1 MKITAM
7 EQTESVRDVLCD
19 VCGDSTRVEGYGLQF
34 GTLRASWGY
43 GSSHDG
49 ERYEVHLCE
58 PCFFRVLSGLRR
70 ERMVSFMFGD
80 EDQELVSE
88 RASHLA
94 GGYPVMRQQLGQ
106 GAGLLRRQAH
116 EHVLQVGVRIVP
128 VQAG

>member
-19 VCGDSTRVEGYGLQF
+19 VCVDSTRVEGYGLQF

-80 EDQELVSE
+80 EDQEL
-88 RASHLA
+88 SHFGRLA
-94 GGYPVMRQQLGQ
+94 RDDFFNDGGSTTS
-106 GAGLLRRQAH
+106 
-116 EHVLQVGVRIVP
+116 
-128 VQAG
+128 